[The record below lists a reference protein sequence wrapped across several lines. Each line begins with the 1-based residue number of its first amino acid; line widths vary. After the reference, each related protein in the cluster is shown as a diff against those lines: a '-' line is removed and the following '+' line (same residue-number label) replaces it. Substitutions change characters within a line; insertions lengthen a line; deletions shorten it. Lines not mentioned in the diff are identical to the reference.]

1 MPEDSKAADQP
12 QEKAGDGRRWYV
24 LRCATGR
31 EDTVRE
37 TLLKRIKSLGFEE
50 KITDVLIPTEKV
62 TEIRSGRKTVRDR
75 KTYPGY
81 IIVRMDLCDDTWLV
95 VRETPGIGDFL
106 GSDRPIA
113 MRDTEA
119 EKLLITQFAAEEEGR
134 PKININFQKGDT
146 VRVKEGAF
154 ENFEGIVEEIDAQKG
169 RITVGLTIFG
179 RATRTDLE
187 YWQVEKV

>member
-1 MPEDSKAADQP
+1 MTEEEKKAEEKKTEDA
-12 QEKAGDGRRWYV
+12 RRWYV
-24 LRCATGR
+24 LRCVVGR

-37 TLLKRIKSLGFEE
+37 TLLKRVKSMGLDAR
-50 KITDVLIPTEKV
+50 ISDVLIPTEKV

-75 KTYPGY
+75 KIYPGY
-81 IIVRMDLCDDTWLV
+81 IIVRMDMADDTWLA

-106 GSDRPIA
+106 GADKPTPMA
-113 MRDTEA
+113 DTDA
-119 EKLLITQFAAEEEGR
+119 QKILINQFASEEER
-134 PKININFQKGDT
+134 PKININYQKGDT

-154 ENFEGIVEEIDAQKG
+154 ENFEGIVEEIDPQKG

-179 RATRTDLE
+179 RATRVDLE

>member
-1 MPEDSKAADQP
+1 MPDEANAAES
-12 QEKAGDGRRWYV
+12 QEKGKDARRWYV

-31 EDTVRE
+31 EDIVRE
-37 TLLKRIKSLGFEE
+37 TLQKRVKSLALEE

-81 IIVRMDLCDDTWLV
+81 IIVRMELGDDTWLA

-106 GSDRPIA
+106 GSDKPSP
-113 MRDTEA
+113 MSDTEA
-119 EKLLITQFAAEEEGR
+119 EKILITQFAAEEEGR
-134 PKININFQKGDT
+134 PKININFNKGDT

-154 ENFEGIVEEIDAQKG
+154 ENFEGIVEEIDTQKG